1 MLVLQILVP
10 FEYEIR
16 YCGRYQDGSS
26 ICCFL
31 KRPAIS
37 SNLYIRLARLAGIR
51 PVRTLSCTTTCCE
64 HDGIDF

>member
-10 FEYEIR
+10 FECEIW
-16 YCGRYQDGSS
+16 YCDRYQDDSS

-37 SNLYIRLARLAGIR
+37 SNLYTRLARLTGIR